1 MAYDSLPDELK
12 EKGLFCVWDYE
23 NRGSGLTK
31 VPYDPISGKRAG
43 SNNKDTFTEYRYAV
57 SEAPDYDGIGIGIF
71 DGVSGLDIDH
81 CIGEN
86 GELSETAQDIIRIM
100 HSYTETS
107 PSGKGIHI
115 LFFTEDFDYDK
126 EKYYIK
132 NEKTGLEAYVSGAT
146 NRFLTCTGNVCAPL
160 SCDIGVRERE
170 LGIVLEKY
178 MRREKADSSPE
189 GGSLSDDEIIMR
201 INRTNADLWNGCYDE
216 EKYSH
221 SEADLALCGILA
233 FWTGKDIARM
243 DRIFRCSCLM
253 RDKWDEKHGAKTYG
267 RMTLEKAAD
276 GCRNVYRPGDGKDF
290 NELIPMDSAP
300 GALPPFPVDALPET
314 IGRFCRE
321 VSAFNQV
328 DPGMAAI
335 FALAMLS
342 IANMKKYAVEGK
354 PGYIEPVNLYA
365 LVIANPAERKTPT
378 LKYFM
383 ESVEEY
389 EKQLNDSLRDKIRE
403 NENTRDNL
411 KRQIE
416 NLEQEL
422 KKHYSDADEKEL
434 NELQNKLADMPE
446 MFERELF
453 GSDMTTEVIAQALKR
468 NGETFSIISSEG
480 GIFGNFAGRYSK
492 MVNVDLI
499 NSAYNGEAV
508 RVFRMTR
515 ETVKLDHPLLTIMLA
530 IQPRVVTELMN
541 NSEMRGRGFV
551 ARFQMAWPRSYAG
564 KRVWETEP
572 VSEYAKASYKNLMMD
587 LLSTPEPDF
596 PAVLTL
602 DDFAR
607 GLIADYNGEAE
618 KAITG
623 DGREA
628 EEWIGKHVGNTLRI
642 AGNIHIAMRK
652 SKDDNVIKGEEMLRA
667 IAISRYLMAHAIY
680 SYGRQ
685 GDDLEI
691 QKAKKLINTLKILG
705 KNSVKK
711 SALFNSARCSYFK
724 KTSDID
730 PTLDLL
736 ELYGYIRTQN
746 PQRSANTGRKPVPDI
761 YLNPLV
767 YSLPE

>member
-31 VPYDPISGKRAG
+31 VPYDPISGKRAS
-43 SNNKDTFTEYRYAV
+43 SNNKDTFTEYGYAV

-160 SCDIGVRERE
+160 SCDIGVRDRE

-178 MRREKADSSPE
+178 MRREKDVSSPE

-267 RMTLEKAAD
+267 RMTLEKAAE
-276 GCRNVYRPGDGKDF
+276 GCRNVYRPGDGQDF

-328 DPGMAAI
+328 DPRMAAI

-383 ESVEEY
+383 EIVEEY

-607 GLIADYNGEAE
+607 GLIADYNGEA
-618 KAITG
+618 
-623 DGREA
+623 
-628 EEWIGKHVGNTLRI
+628 
-642 AGNIHIAMRK
+642 
-652 SKDDNVIKGEEMLRA
+652 
-667 IAISRYLMAHAIY
+667 
-680 SYGRQ
+680 
-685 GDDLEI
+685 
-691 QKAKKLINTLKILG
+691 
-705 KNSVKK
+705 
-711 SALFNSARCSYFK
+711 
-724 KTSDID
+724 
-730 PTLDLL
+730 
-736 ELYGYIRTQN
+736 
-746 PQRSANTGRKPVPDI
+746 
-761 YLNPLV
+761 
-767 YSLPE
+767 

>member
-31 VPYDPISGKRAG
+31 VPYDPISGKRAS

-115 LFFTEDFDYDK
+115 LFFTKDFDYDK

-132 NEKTGLEAYVSGAT
+132 NEKAGLEAYVSGAT

-178 MRREKADSSPE
+178 MRREKDVSSPE

-233 FWTGKDIARM
+233 FWTGKDISRM

-267 RMTLEKAAD
+267 RMTLEKAAE
-276 GCRNVYRPGDGKDF
+276 GCRNVYRPGDGQDF

-354 PGYIEPVNLYA
+354 PGYIEPVNLYT

-383 ESVEEY
+383 EIVEEY

-746 PQRSANTGRKPVPDI
+746 PQRPANTGRKPVPDI